1 VKLKNYYRKLCSE
14 ISQKEKAVVKEL
26 NIGKSIWKDTVKDED
41 TKILKDIIEK
51 EKIKEIVKQPVR

>member
-1 VKLKNYYRKLCSE
+1 MELKNYYKKLCSE

-41 TKILKDIIEK
+41 AKVLEDIIEK
-51 EKIKEIVKQPVR
+51 EKIIETVKQPVR